1 MKAADDDGNADITP
15 YAVQNDPTPPVAEPV
30 PPVPPFR
37 WKTVLFFALNP
48 LALLPV
54 AALLASALKVPW
66 LGSAFALNMGAV
78 QQGVAIAVPML
89 SLSLVADRVIPA
101 LAEVSRASKTIVL
114 YAMGGSLVPLRAVA
128 ASVLLSTAAAVGEEL
143 AFRGCLQVLLS
154 RVLIW
159 AAPLLP
165 LPTVT
170 YLAVLLQALIFGV
183 LHSYTS
189 NPAYFLTASVAG
201 LAFGAAFASTGNIAV
216 PMVVHFL
223 VDVVGFIACHVQVAR
238 APKDEQRELLMADS
252 PIATMLR
259 TAQQGR
265 PDRNGRASNS
275 ASAQV

>member
-1 MKAADDDGNADITP
+1 M
-15 YAVQNDPTPPVAEPV
+15 
-30 PPVPPFR
+30 
-37 WKTVLFFALNP
+37 
-48 LALLPV
+48 
-54 AALLASALKVPW
+54 
-66 LGSAFALNMGAV
+66 
-78 QQGVAIAVPML
+78 
-89 SLSLVADRVIPA
+89 
-101 LAEVSRASKTIVL
+101 
-114 YAMGGSLVPLRAVA
+114 
-128 ASVLLSTAAAVGEEL
+128 
-143 AFRGCLQVLLS
+143 LLS